1 MLAVGR
7 LQKRER
13 KRVDEV
19 LTLRRTAN
27 RLGGS
32 AENHLVV
39 RVRRIL
45 GVEERSMEMKMS
57 RSILPMLVVVFL
69 LRAFLIGTYAQ
80 QVETRAHQKIGSG
93 PVARLPAPNP
103 PAGCA
108 ERRCADDKLM
118 SIHFLSRKCTA
129 TNYVPPRWAISPPE
143 SIAGELPKRAEE
155 RSTRTGFISG
165 CRPAPPRHGE
175 RPADLVEPRLDLRL
189 AQAHR
194 RE

>member
-1 MLAVGR
+1 
-7 LQKRER
+7 
-13 KRVDEV
+13 
-19 LTLRRTAN
+19 
-27 RLGGS
+27 
-32 AENHLVV
+32 
-39 RVRRIL
+39 
-45 GVEERSMEMKMS
+45 MEMKMP

-80 QVETRAHQKIGSG
+80 QVETRATSKNRIGTG
-93 PVARLPAPNP
+93 CALPAPNP

-108 ERRCADDKLM
+108 EPNSAADKLM

-143 SIAGELPKRAEE
+143 SIAGELPNAP
-155 RSTRTGFISG
+155 RSDQPGRVSFPGV
-165 CRPAPPRHGE
+165 APPPRDMANG
-175 RPADLVEPRLDLRL
+175 RPISLSPLDLRL